1 MSESENEDTYEH
13 LDMILK
19 TKPEG
24 PSWFDILSDYI
35 SQDCQG
41 SGGDCINE
49 CGCDSSFEDCEA
61 CSDCDNHEHTE
72 LFPCTCGLVSMGG
85 TQGTLQQ
92 CYDVTDNVG
101 HGLKLIDLARAIVA
115 LTDRSYNTLGTHEE
129 QLEAELVIKAITWAH
144 SEIDF
149 EDSFSDSI
157 LEEGN

>member
-1 MSESENEDTYEH
+1 MGVRDRDGDVLNQPDDRFEH
-13 LDMILK
+13 LDMIIK
-19 TKPEG
+19 SKPEG

-41 SGGDCINE
+41 SGGDCIIE
-49 CGCDSSFEDCEA
+49 EGDY
-61 CSDCDNHEHTE
+61 SDCDDHEHTE
-72 LFPCTCGLVSMGG
+72 LFPCTCGMESMGG
-85 TQGTLQQ
+85 TAGTLQQ
-92 CYDVTDNVG
+92 CYDAAENVG

-115 LTDRSYNTLGTHEE
+115 LTDRSYNTMGTHEE

-149 EDSFSDSI
+149 EDSFSDSV